1 MPIAQRIYAKLRRV
15 NRIFMFTV
23 LVPTF
28 LAIVYYGLIATDVY
42 ISESHFVV
50 RSPQKQSQ
58 SNILGTILQGTGIS
72 GSSQDGAYPLQ
83 DFMLS
88 RDALQQLD
96 KELDLRKAFRKTGAD
111 VFMHF
116 PGVDFDDS
124 FEALFRYYQKRVK
137 VEFDPVS
144 NIMVLK
150 VNAFS
155 AEDAVGI
162 NSRLLSMGEQLINR
176 LNHRAQQDSIGF
188 AAAEVG
194 VAEDKVRETGL
205 AVSGFRTKQSVVDPE
220 RQSALQLQGVSKLQ
234 DELIT
239 TKTQL
244 SQLQAF
250 TPDNP
255 QIPAMRNRAASLQA
269 QIDAEIFKVT
279 GSGNSL
285 TNKAAGYDRLALD
298 RTFAEKQLAS
308 ALASLEIARNEA
320 QRKQLYLERLVQP
333 NKPDI
338 AIEPRRLRNVL
349 MVFVL
354 GLLAWGIISLLVA
367 SVREH
372 FD

>member
-1 MPIAQRIYAKLRRV
+1 MPHVQKIYARLLRV
-15 NRIFMFTV
+15 DRIFMFAV
-23 LVPTF
+23 LVPT
-28 LAIVYYGLIATDVY
+28 LLSIVYYGFIATDIY

-50 RSPQKQSQ
+50 RSPQKPTQ
-58 SNILGTILQGTGIS
+58 SNILGTLLQGTGIA
-72 GSSQDGAYPLQ
+72 GSAQDGAYPLQ

-88 RDALQQLD
+88 RDALQALD
-96 KELDLRKAFRKTGAD
+96 KELDLRKAFKKTGAD

-116 PGVDFDDS
+116 PGPDFDDS

-137 VEFDPVS
+137 VEFDTVS

-162 NSRLLSMGEQLINR
+162 NNRLLSLGEQLINR
-176 LNHRAQQDSIGF
+176 LNERAQQDSIGF
-188 AAAEVG
+188 AAAEVRM
-194 VAEDKVRETGL
+194 AENKVREAAL

-234 DELIT
+234 DDLIA
-239 TKTQL
+239 TKNQL

-255 QIPAMRNRAASLQA
+255 QIPSLRNRAGSLQS
-269 QIDAEIFKVT
+269 QIDAEIIKVT
-279 GSGNSL
+279 GEGNSL

-298 RTFAEKQLAS
+298 RVFAEKQLAS
-308 ALASLEIARNEA
+308 ALASMEIARNEA
-320 QRKQLYLERLVQP
+320 QRKQLYLERLAQP
-333 NKPDI
+333 NKPDV

-354 GLLAWGIISLLVA
+354 GLIVWGVVSMLVA
-367 SVREH
+367 SIKEH
-372 FD
+372 TE